1 MFVVGGVVVAAFAF
15 VAVVHDPTSDAA
27 WVAIP
32 LGVLLVAWGVAFAQL
47 STDESAD
54 DGETE
59 IEAPSRGPLT
69 RLSEAIALLAV
80 YVVMRMLDRP
90 LDSALVGVG
99 GVLALRLA
107 QLGIDR
113 LVRRREQRD
122 GGAGPAAG

>member
-1 MFVVGGVVVAAFAF
+1 MVVVFAVTAA
-15 VAVVHDPTSDAA
+15 VHDPTSDAA

-32 LGVLLVAWGVAFAQL
+32 FGALLAVWGVAFARL
-47 STDESAD
+47 NTDESAD
-54 DGETE
+54 DGLSGD
-59 IEAPSRGPLT
+59 EAPSRGSLT
-69 RLSEAIALLAV
+69 RLSEAIALLGV

-107 QLGIDR
+107 QLGIGR

-122 GGAGPAAG
+122 GGAGPATG